1 MSAKRRTPLDN
12 AIKAIRPAIVPAA
25 VFGLFIN
32 LLALVAPLYM
42 LQVYDRVLASR
53 NHGTLLFLTLIA
65 AFLFV
70 IYGVLESLR
79 SRVLIRG
86 GVRFENELRGPLFG
100 SSLNSV
106 LRSKAGMAESQPF
119 RDADTVREFLTG
131 QAILAFFDAPWV
143 PVFIFACFL
152 LHPIFGLLA
161 IAAGLI
167 TFVLAIVNEFTTKTA
182 LSRAT
187 AASMGAHKDVAATL
201 RNAEVMQAMGMSP
214 ALQSRWAERRD
225 DQLFWQAD
233 ASGRAGILLAGTKSF
248 RQIVQVL
255 ILGSG
260 AYLALKGEL
269 SAGGIVAASILVGRA
284 LAPIELAVGQW
295 KSVNSARSAWL
306 RLQQLFQSVAGEP
319 QRMSLP
325 APQGALALEQVY
337 AAPPGARKAFLK
349 GISFELEKGKTLG
362 VIGPSAAG
370 KSTLVRVL
378 LGVWPLASGTVRLDG
393 FDVSH
398 WDADERGPHIG
409 YLPQDVEL
417 FEGTI
422 AQNIARFGAG
432 DHEEIIRA
440 ARLAGVHEMIQQM
453 PDGYDTQIGE
463 GGAIL
468 SGGQRQRIGLARA
481 LFGSPVLVVLDEPNA
496 NLDSA
501 GESALLDAIRSLKEQ
516 KTTVIFVTH
525 KTNMLS
531 LADKVLLLDQGALRL
546 FGERDE
552 VLSKIFGGPK
562 VVASGNPQQS
572 PIAAATPIG
581 RG

>member
-1 MSAKRRTPLDN
+1 MFAKQRTPLDN

-25 VFGLFIN
+25 VFSFFIN
-32 LLALVAPLYM
+32 LLALVSPLYM
-42 LQVYDRVLASR
+42 LQVYDRVLGSR
-53 NHGTLLFLTLIA
+53 NYGTLLFLTLIA
-65 AFLFV
+65 IFLFV
-70 IYGVLESLR
+70 VYGILESLR

-86 GVRFENELRGPLFG
+86 GVRFENELRSPLFG
-100 SSLNSV
+100 SALTAV
-106 LRSKAGMAESQPF
+106 LRSKAGTSEAQPF

-143 PVFIFACFL
+143 PLFIFACFL
-152 LHPIFGLLA
+152 LHPLFGWLA

-167 TFVLAIVNEFTTKTA
+167 TFALAIINELTTKTG
-182 LSRAT
+182 LSRAN
-187 AASMGAHKDVAATL
+187 AAAMSAHKDAAATL
-201 RNAEVMQAMGMSP
+201 QNAEVMQAMGMSP

-225 DQLFWQAD
+225 DQLFWQAL
-233 ASGRAGILLAGTKSF
+233 ASGRAGVLFASTKSF
-248 RQIVQVL
+248 RQTVQVL

-269 SAGGIVAASILVGRA
+269 SAGGIIAASILIGRA

-295 KSVNSARSAWL
+295 RSVNGARGAWT
-306 RLQQLFQSVAGEP
+306 RLQQLFQSVASEV

-325 APQGALALEQVY
+325 PPQGALSLEQVY
-337 AAPPGARKAFLK
+337 AAPPGIRKAFLK

-370 KSTLVRVL
+370 KSTLVRVV

-398 WDADERGPHIG
+398 WDADELGPHIG

-417 FEGTI
+417 FAGTI
-422 AQNIARFGAG
+422 AQNIARFRAT

-440 ARLAGVHEMIQQM
+440 ARLAGVHEMVQQM
-453 PDGYDTQIGE
+453 PDGYDTQISE
-463 GGAIL
+463 GGGTL

-481 LFGSPVLVVLDEPNA
+481 LFGSPALIVLDEPNA
-496 NLDSA
+496 NLDSV
-501 GESALLDAIRSLKEQ
+501 GESALIEAIRSLKQ
-516 KTTVIFVTH
+516 QRTTVIFVTH

-531 LADKVLLLDQGALRL
+531 LADKVLVIDQGAVRL

-552 VLSKIFGGPK
+552 VLAKIFGGPK
-562 VVASGNPQQS
+562 VVASTAPHTS
-572 PIAAATPIG
+572 PLAAPAPVA